1 MEPNAKKSINSQLDY
16 DCIFHIFSQ
25 KTLHPMKL
33 KALSTILAAIQG
45 KQTPESNSKIN
56 TKIDEF
62 EETPYQRELRF
73 DAVDHPAEY
82 SWLQCR
88 DYPDW
93 KDGDGE
99 TCEKLAYLVP
109 KGFFDDPYDDE
120 HYTDEYDFCSLYG
133 GYYDSGNTDGVRIL
147 NVLIYLFLCIL

>member
-1 MEPNAKKSINSQLDY
+1 
-16 DCIFHIFSQ
+16 
-25 KTLHPMKL
+25 MKL
-33 KALSTILAAIQG
+33 KAISTILAAIQG

-93 KDGDGE
+93 KDGDGI
-99 TCEKLAYLVP
+99 TCEQLALLVP
-109 KGFFDDPYDDE
+109 EGFFVDDPYDDE
-120 HYTDEYDFCSLYG
+120 YYTDEFDFCSLYG
-133 GYYDSGNTDGVRIL
+133 GYYDSGNTAGVRVL
-147 NVLIYLFLCIL
+147 HVLIYLFLCIL

>member
-1 MEPNAKKSINSQLDY
+1 MIPTKLRY
-16 DCIFHIFSQ
+16 
-25 KTLHPMKL
+25 TMKL
-33 KALSTILAAIQG
+33 PTITIITTFLTSIQISL
-45 KQTPESNSKIN
+45 QIN
-56 TKIDEF
+56 EEEANIDAK
-62 EETPYQRELRF
+62 YQRELRF

-93 KDGDGE
+93 KDGDGV
-99 TCEKLAYLVP
+99 TCEQLAQLVP
-109 KGFFDDPYDDE
+109 EGFFDDPYDDG

-147 NVLIYLFLCIL
+147 HVLIYLFLCIL

>member
-1 MEPNAKKSINSQLDY
+1 
-16 DCIFHIFSQ
+16 
-25 KTLHPMKL
+25 MKL
-33 KALSTILAAIQG
+33 LFILLMLLVASEG
-45 KQTPESNSKIN
+45 KRKLETLMDDKMKSFSNNKRN
-56 TKIDEF
+56 
-62 EETPYQRELRF
+62 PYQRELRF

-93 KDGDGE
+93 KDGDGV
-99 TCEKLAYLVP
+99 TCEQLAQLVP
-109 KGFFDDPYDDE
+109 EGFFDDPYDDG

-147 NVLIYLFLCIL
+147 HVLIYLFLCIL